1 MELGIK
7 FVYFLSGILEV
18 RTRDG
23 RINGALPPKVF
34 SNEPPSKTI
43 DKKIKTTSKSLPDAI
58 EKKLSPL
65 LCLFHVKSSIDAS
78 S

>member
-7 FVYFLSGILEV
+7 FVYFRSGILEV

-23 RINGALPPKVF
+23 EMNEALPPKVF

-43 DKKIKTTSKSLPDAI
+43 DKQIKTTSKNLPDVI

-65 LCLFHVKSSIDAS
+65 LCLFHMKSSIDAS